1 MQTPDD
7 ASLVSRSI
15 AGDADA
21 FEELVTRYQMVVY
34 RVALRMLGDAD
45 EARDAAQS
53 AFIKMYQHLTSF
65 DPRFKF
71 FSWMYR
77 IVLNECLN
85 IRRGRRDDMP
95 LGPEHA
101 PPMTPVDALEIAER
115 RRLVQRALL
124 TLPIEYRQVIVL
136 RYFAELSYDDI
147 AATLGLPA
155 RTIKSRLYTARQR
168 LADLL
173 SPQQVGA

>member
-1 MQTPDD
+1 MQPPDD
-7 ASLVSRSI
+7 ASLVARSI

-21 FEELVTRYQMVVY
+21 FEELVTRYQAVVY

-45 EARDAAQS
+45 EARDAAQG
-53 AFIKMYQHLTSF
+53 AFIKMYEHLRSF

-85 IRRGRRDDMP
+85 MRRGRHDDTP
-95 LGPEHA
+95 LSPEHA
-101 PPMTPVDALEIAER
+101 PRTSPVDALEVNER
-115 RRLVQRALL
+115 RRHVQRALL
-124 TLPIEYRQVIVL
+124 RLPLESRQVIVL
-136 RYFAELSYDDI
+136 HYFAELSYEEI
-147 AATLGLPA
+147 AATLHLPA

-168 LADLL
+168 LAGLL
-173 SPQQVGA
+173 APQQVGA